1 MRGHNA
7 GRDGQFAGGFLP
19 ETIPAEAL
27 FLEQRVRCGAFSHAD
42 LASPDRVGKIAR
54 HYRALD
60 HGVSDPRSQ
69 PGLSHVTSAVLHL
82 GHTSPWKGEV
92 GEPRLDRGEPGGGQL
107 AAATPTNGST

>member
-27 FLEQRVRCGAFSHAD
+27 FLEQRVRCGAFAHAD
-42 LASPDRVGKIAR
+42 LASPDRVGRIAR
-54 HYRALD
+54 HCRALD

-69 PGLSHVTSAVLHL
+69 YPERGRSASPDLIGASRVGVNLRPRRQQMAALETSEA
-82 GHTSPWKGEV
+82 
-92 GEPRLDRGEPGGGQL
+92 
-107 AAATPTNGST
+107 NGSGSI